1 MSSLVL
7 FPDDLILYMQPQKG
21 QVPPKGSF
29 LCILGSLEPQGLGKG
44 FWLMKAESGEGQLHQ
59 FG

>member
-1 MSSLVL
+1 MSSPVL
-7 FPDDLILYMQPQKG
+7 FPDYLILYTQPQKG

-29 LCILGSLEPQGLGKG
+29 LCILGSLESQGLGKG
-44 FWLMKAESGEGQLHQ
+44 FWLMKAESSAGQLPQ